1 MKEVPVKTR
10 ADKCFIVRGTI
21 GVGLGSLRRAAQI
34 RDLCGASELPIQLTQ
49 SEWDA
54 LEAERLVTYRHADRV
69 GR

>member
-1 MKEVPVKTR
+1 MNEVPVKTR
-10 ADKCFIVRGTI
+10 ADRCYIVRGSI

-34 RDLCGASELPIQLTQ
+34 RDLSGTSELPVQLTQ
-49 SEWDA
+49 AEWDA